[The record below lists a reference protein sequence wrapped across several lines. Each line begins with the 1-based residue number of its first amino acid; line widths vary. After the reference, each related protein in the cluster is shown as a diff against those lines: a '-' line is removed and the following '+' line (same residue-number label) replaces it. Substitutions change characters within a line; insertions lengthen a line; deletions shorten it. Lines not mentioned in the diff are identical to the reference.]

1 MLINILL
8 RSFTSILFLQMLA
21 KITGPKQI
29 SQLSFYD
36 YVVGITIGS
45 IAAVF
50 AVDIDIPWVY
60 CVLSMSIFTL
70 VSLLFSILTS
80 KSIFFRKHLT
90 GIPLILI
97 FHGKIIEKN
106 MKKAHFDV
114 NDLLTQCR
122 CQGYFDLNEITF
134 AILETNG
141 QISFL
146 LHNLYMPLTK
156 KDMHKKGEDSELF
169 ANVIIDGNIMKEA
182 LKSIGKDSYW
192 LLNTLKK
199 KHINNCKDILLA
211 CADRN
216 GNLYFSKKN
225 EAIHKEDYF
234 I

>member
-1 MLINILL
+1 MIL
-8 RSFTSILFLQMLA
+8 TILFRSLLAVLFLEMLT
-21 KITGPKQI
+21 KIAGPKQI
-29 SQLSFYD
+29 AQLSFYD
-36 YVVGITIGS
+36 YVVGISIGS
-45 IAAVF
+45 IAAVL
-50 AVDIDIPWVY
+50 AVDTQISWFY
-60 CVLSMSIFTL
+60 CLLSMSVFTL

-80 KSIFFRKHLT
+80 KSIFMRKHLT
-90 GIPLILI
+90 GVPLILI

-122 CQGYFDLNEITF
+122 CNGYFNLNEISF

-146 LHNLYMPLTK
+146 LYSENAPLTK
-156 KDMHKKGEDSELF
+156 KDMHKKSEENELF

-182 LKSIGKDSYW
+182 LKSIGKDTSW
-192 LLNTLKK
+192 LNKQLNKENITDIK
-199 KHINNCKDILLA
+199 NILLA

-216 GNLYFSKKN
+216 GNIYISQKK